1 MLRRAF
7 RALSIAVLATLAVQ
21 GAAQAAAPVISNLRV
36 SSRSTSTLTLSW
48 TTDVP
53 ATSQVKFGFTREY
66 GSRSAYD
73 PSLVT
78 EHAVTLSRL
87 RTSTVYNLQAVSIDT
102 TYFVQSGQTV
112 AFVDSTLSDNVGT
125 HTSNVVIRPSAGSNG
140 VRSEDCTSVRGLQPL
155 DPSNYKFAA
164 LLLADSTVFG
174 PSLRVKLVDASGDTL
189 PGTVNV
195 TYIDSL
201 IVGLSLPLGGA
212 PVGVYDVVYS
222 QSGRRDVIAAGF
234 NVLQP
239 FCFQASF
246 EERQVSLLWGQN
258 SATDTP
264 GVMNSAYAS
273 RIEALPGFNGYKVW
287 RGTSPDTSKLVLLR
301 NISRTQRDRLNSRTF
316 LPDSIGWSWK
326 DTVLVGSTPQIGW
339 ERRFADPDSF
349 FFRRVRQKT
358 YTEFVNGVAT
368 ESLWVEKRQPE
379 IERYKAAP
387 HAGVHY
393 YYAITAQDTSGIDM
407 TLKIDNM
414 SDIVPQSA
422 PRTTLANVVVVP
434 NPYYGHDYHDA
445 DVKVS
450 KAYWNR
456 TADEHKIQFIHLPK
470 HATVRVYTA
479 SGDLV
484 REIVKNNDV
493 IDALDWDV
501 RNIRGDV
508 VQAGIYLYH
517 VLNSDSG
524 EEAVGHFVVLP

>member
-7 RALSIAVLATLAVQ
+7 RALSVAALATLGVN
-21 GAAQAAAPVISNLRV
+21 GLAQAAAPVISNLRV
-36 SSRSTSTLTLSW
+36 SSRSTSSLTVNW

-53 ATSQVKFGFTREY
+53 ATSQVKFGLTREY

-73 PSLVT
+73 PQLVT
-78 EHAVTLSRL
+78 EHMVTLDRL

-102 TYFVQSGQTV
+102 TYFTQNGQTV
-112 AFVDSTLSDNVGT
+112 AFVDSVLSENLGS
-125 HTSNVVIRPSAGSNG
+125 HTANVVVRPSAGSNG
-140 VRSEDCTSVRGLQPL
+140 VRADDCNSVQGLQPV
-155 DPSNYKFAA
+155 NANTYRFAA

-174 PSLRVKLVDASGDTL
+174 PNMTVKMVNAEGVELA
-189 PGTVNV
+189 GTVTV
-195 TYIDSL
+195 SYIDSL
-201 IVGLSLPLGGA
+201 VVGVSLPIGGA
-212 PVGVYDVVYS
+212 PVGVYDIVFS
-222 QSGRRDVIAAGF
+222 QSGRTDVLAGAF
-234 NVLQP
+234 TVIQP
-239 FCFQASF
+239 FCFSASF
-246 EERQVSLLWGQN
+246 QERQVSLLWGQN
-258 SATDTP
+258 TTGDAK
-264 GVMNSAYAS
+264 GVMSQAYAD
-273 RIEALPGFNGYKVW
+273 RVEALPGFNGYKVW
-287 RGTSPDTSKLVLLR
+287 RGTSPDTAQLVLLR
-301 NISRTQRDRLNSRTF
+301 SITRQQRDRLNSRTF

-326 DTVLVGSTPQIGW
+326 DTVLVGEDTQVGW

-358 YTEFVNGVAT
+358 YTEFVNGVPT
-368 ESLWVEKRQPE
+368 ESLWVEKRMPE

-434 NPYYGHDYHDA
+434 NPYYGHDYRDA

-456 TADEHKIQFIHLPK
+456 TADEHKIQFIHLPRR
-470 HATVRVYTA
+470 ATVRVYTA

-484 REIVKNNDV
+484 RELSKTNTV
-493 IDALDWDV
+493 IDAVDWDV
-501 RNIRGDV
+501 RNVRGDL

-517 VLNSDSG
+517 VQNVESG
-524 EEAVGHFVVLP
+524 EEATGHFVVLP